1 MGNYLIPANTKKSLL
16 IFGIFNVFDLVLFGI
31 GLAVSGL
38 LLITLPISDV
48 VMSIIA
54 ILPGLVT
61 GFLIM
66 PVPNYHNMMTVLKNC
81 FEFFTNN
88 QKFVWRGWCILDEQ
102 EPKE

>member
-81 FEFFTNN
+81 FEFFYRKRN
-88 QKFVWRGWCILDEQ
+88 K
-102 EPKE
+102 